1 MTGTVLFSTNN
12 TAKVLCEDGIL
23 RLCNIKGKRIKAL
36 TGSYNSLAVGDVVD
50 VVPTDENKGLVSR
63 LQERKNTFGRYNE
76 KGKAEQAIASNVG
89 MVFCVTS
96 PRLPPFRP
104 RFIDR
109 LAVMAEWARVPF
121 TIVLNKIDLGVPD
134 EVESR
139 LADYASLGYKVVRA
153 SAKTGEGIDVILGL
167 LSGSVGVFAGQ
178 SGVGKSS
185 LLNTLVPGLER
196 RTADVSEKYDRGKHT
211 TTMAEMILAGN
222 GLKII
227 DTPGIRRLA
236 LRSLAPDDLASCFPE
251 MARLVEDCA
260 FGSRCTHTDEEGCAI
275 REAVEES
282 TINPDRYES
291 YLRIREE
298 LEVPVLWKKS
308 GVRDPGRKQRGL
320 STKIRTKIRGSGSA
334 DLDEHD
340 ELF

>member
-1 MTGTVLFSTNN
+1 MTGTVIFSTNN
-12 TAKVLCEDGIL
+12 SAKVLCDDGLL
-23 RLCNIKGKRIKAL
+23 RLCQIKGKRIKAL
-36 TGSYNSLAVGDVVD
+36 TGSYNSLAVGDIVEVT
-50 VVPTDENKGLVSR
+50 PTEGSLGLISKMR
-63 LQERKNTFGRYNE
+63 PRKNTFGRYNE
-76 KGKAEQAIASNVG
+76 KGRAEQAIAANID
-89 MVFCVTS
+89 MVVCVTS

-109 LAVMAEWARVPF
+109 LAVMAEWASVPF
-121 TIVLNKIDLGVPD
+121 VIVLNKIDLGVPE
-134 EVESR
+134 EVRER
-139 LADYASLGYKVVRA
+139 LEDYRELGYRVIQSSV
-153 SAKTGEGIDVILGL
+153 KTGEGIETLLGL

-185 LLNTLVPGLER
+185 LLNVLVPGTER

-211 TTMAEMILAGN
+211 TTMAEMILTDG

-236 LRSLAPDDLASCFPE
+236 LRSLPPDDLAGCFPE
-251 MARLVEDCA
+251 MLPLIEDCA
-260 FGSRCTHTDEEGCAI
+260 YGSRCSHTDEEGCAI

-282 TINPDRYES
+282 VIHPDRYES
-291 YLRIREE
+291 YLRIRED
-298 LEVPVLWKKS
+298 LVQPVAWKKS
-308 GVRDPGRKQRGL
+308 GVRDPGRKERGL
-320 STKIRTKIRGSGSA
+320 SSKIRTKIRGSGSA

>member
-1 MTGTVLFSTNN
+1 MTGTVIFSTNN
-12 TAKVLCEDGIL
+12 SAKVLCDDGLL
-23 RLCNIKGKRIKAL
+23 RLCQIKGKRIKAL
-36 TGSYNSLAVGDVVD
+36 TGSYNSLAVGDIVEVT
-50 VVPTDENKGLVSR
+50 PTEGSLGLISKMR
-63 LQERKNTFGRYNE
+63 PRKNTFGRYNE
-76 KGKAEQAIASNVG
+76 KGRAEQAIAANID
-89 MVFCVTS
+89 MVVCVTS

-109 LAVMAEWARVPF
+109 LAVMAEWASVPF
-121 TIVLNKIDLGVPD
+121 VIVLNKIDLDVPE
-134 EVESR
+134 EVRER
-139 LADYASLGYKVVRA
+139 LEDYRELGYRVIQSSV
-153 SAKTGEGIDVILGL
+153 KTGEGIETLLGL

-185 LLNTLVPGLER
+185 LLNVLVPGTER

-211 TTMAEMILAGN
+211 TTMAEMILTDG

-236 LRSLAPDDLASCFPE
+236 LRSLPPDDLAGCFPE
-251 MARLVEDCA
+251 MLPLIEDCA
-260 FGSRCTHTDEEGCAI
+260 YGSRCSHTDEEGCAI

-282 TINPDRYES
+282 VIHPDRYES
-291 YLRIREE
+291 YLRIRED
-298 LEVPVLWKKS
+298 LVQPVAWKKS
-308 GVRDPGRKQRGL
+308 GVRDPGRKERGL
-320 STKIRTKIRGSGSA
+320 SSKIRTKIRGSGSA

>member
-1 MTGTVLFSTNN
+1 LTGTVIFSTNN
-12 TAKVLCEDGIL
+12 SAKVLCDDGLL
-23 RLCNIKGKRIKAL
+23 RLCQIKGKRIKAL
-36 TGSYNSLAVGDVVD
+36 TGSYNSLAVGDIVEVT
-50 VVPTDENKGLVSR
+50 PTEGSLGLISKMR
-63 LQERKNTFGRYNE
+63 PRKNTFGRYNE
-76 KGKAEQAIASNVG
+76 KGRAEQAIAANID
-89 MVFCVTS
+89 MVVCVTS

-109 LAVMAEWARVPF
+109 LAVMAEWASVPF
-121 TIVLNKIDLGVPD
+121 VIVLNKIDLDVPE
-134 EVESR
+134 EVRER
-139 LADYASLGYKVVRA
+139 LEDYRELGYRVIQSSV
-153 SAKTGEGIDVILGL
+153 KTGEGIETLLGL

-185 LLNTLVPGLER
+185 LLNVLVPGTER

-211 TTMAEMILAGN
+211 TTMAEMILTDG

-236 LRSLAPDDLASCFPE
+236 LRSLPPDDLAGCFPE
-251 MARLVEDCA
+251 MLPLIEDCA
-260 FGSRCTHTDEEGCAI
+260 YGSRCSHTDEEGCAI

-282 TINPDRYES
+282 VIHPDRYES
-291 YLRIREE
+291 YLRIRED
-298 LEVPVLWKKS
+298 LVQPVAWKKS
-308 GVRDPGRKQRGL
+308 GVRDPGRKERGL
-320 STKIRTKIRGSGSA
+320 SSKIRTKIRGSGSA